1 MSKNVKFCTNCGAS
15 VEEGVSFCP
24 QCGNNLQV
32 AEAGP
37 PKTPSISTTENVAHE
52 RSRGVVEH
60 LTIGYNVAMSN
71 PMVFLPA
78 ILSGVIGTIISYI
91 TSTLYSLGLL
101 SLILGLISTVIS
113 FILGFASLDMS
124 RDAYDKQALDLGSS
138 ISYVFQRFVIFFI
151 AAIFGALLSITIVFI
166 PAVILTFVIMVI
178 DETGIMDAFGKAFK
192 VLFSDLGDIII
203 VLIVAIIGSF
213 VLGYVPF
220 LSTLLNSAL
229 YVVISLAF
237 IDIYVNYKNQ

>member
-1 MSKNVKFCTNCGAS
+1 MAKFCSNCGAS
-15 VEEGVSFCP
+15 IEEGVSFCP
-24 QCGNNLQV
+24 QCGNNLKV
-32 AEAGP
+32 AETGP
-37 PKTPSISTTENVAHE
+37 PRTPPIGTTENVTRE
-52 RSRGVVEH
+52 RSRGAVEH

-71 PMVFLPA
+71 PMVFVPA
-78 ILSGVIGTIISYI
+78 LLSGVIGIIISYI
-91 TSTLYSLGLL
+91 TGTLYSFGLL
-101 SLILGLISTVIS
+101 SLILGLISTAIS

-124 RDAYDKQALDLGSS
+124 RDAYSKQALDLGSS
-138 ISYVFQRFVIFFI
+138 TSYVFQRLTVFLI

-203 VLIVAIIGSF
+203 VLIIAIIGSF
-213 VLGYVPF
+213 VFGYIPF
-220 LSTLLNSAL
+220 FSTFLNSAL
-229 YVVISLAF
+229 NVVISLAF